1 MTLEQAK
8 ENMTTLQKLQAQTD
22 AELAETTTSIDDLH
36 ANTGQQLLAAALA
49 GDSERKRAELAERF
63 TMLEMQRTQLEAM
76 RAALAQRIE
85 AAGRELHQAKAD
97 ALAKLA
103 DELEQDVERKES
115 ELRELCNAIADH
127 EGTGTFWLTENG
139 ATFQAR
145 RHLEFM
151 RAAVADMRAGN
162 PCPHDAT
169 TGCTFDSVLS

>member
-1 MTLEQAK
+1 MNLDAAK

-22 AELAETTTSIDDLH
+22 AELAETSAAIDDLH

-49 GDSERKRAELAERF
+49 GDSERKRAELATQF
-63 TMLEMQRTQLEAM
+63 TALDIQRTQLEAM

-85 AAGRELHQAKAD
+85 TASRELHQAKAD

-103 DELEQDVERKES
+103 DDLERDVLRKE
-115 ELRELCNAIADH
+115 RELGELCDAIARH
-127 EGTGTFWLTENG
+127 EGAGSFWLTENG

-169 TGCTFDSVLS
+169 TGSTFDSVLS